1 MENDNG
7 EKDHINKTY
16 IGVDMETNIQ
26 NIACLGKAIPPY
38 NKQRLGN
45 IWCSILKKLKKALLK
60 KKARIGLPPRVS
72 VAFLHCLFEV
82 TIVFLMFYL
91 FIFRLFKVYND
102 AYMYLNLQ

>member
-45 IWCSILKKLKKALLK
+45 I
-60 KKARIGLPPRVS
+60 
-72 VAFLHCLFEV
+72 
-82 TIVFLMFYL
+82 
-91 FIFRLFKVYND
+91 
-102 AYMYLNLQ
+102 